1 MARAFAAALL
11 GLWCSLHAHSLLLFF
26 LANEQV
32 VCRHSSQILP
42 RVPNFALVPLSLLG
56 EKRERIGYGPT
67 FLREHHGELERERTS
82 RDNHEGLITRAPACA
97 SLHYAKGGQPVGFN
111 CPVRFGNKEMEP
123 LRVARIKESTYPQ
136 GCEKLSFPLHLTGS
150 RNLASACPPLVME
163 PDNIVLLKV
172 NGLPCYD
179 SYLEFSRQLLWSGA
193 RKKISE
199 LAKALRSPSPT
210 DRRTRPRER
219 AGEGRPD
226 LTAAGSHPLPLLLK
240 GGRRKEGRTQ
250 SRLYVNYCNFA
261 TRTHSLD
268 PPSPL
273 PPAAFSS
280 PPVRSL
286 RDERKRF

>member
-1 MARAFAAALL
+1 MARAFAAELL

-42 RVPNFALVPLSLLG
+42 RDPNFALVPLSLSLLG

-226 LTAAGSHPLPLLLK
+226 LTAAGSHPL
-240 GGRRKEGRTQ
+240 
-250 SRLYVNYCNFA
+250 SHSHYC
-261 TRTHSLD
+261 
-268 PPSPL
+268 
-273 PPAAFSS
+273 
-280 PPVRSL
+280 
-286 RDERKRF
+286 

>member
-1 MARAFAAALL
+1 
-11 GLWCSLHAHSLLLFF
+11 
-26 LANEQV
+26 
-32 VCRHSSQILP
+32 
-42 RVPNFALVPLSLLG
+42 
-56 EKRERIGYGPT
+56 
-67 FLREHHGELERERTS
+67 
-82 RDNHEGLITRAPACA
+82 
-97 SLHYAKGGQPVGFN
+97 
-111 CPVRFGNKEMEP
+111 MEP

-199 LAKALRSPSPT
+199 LAKALRSSSRT